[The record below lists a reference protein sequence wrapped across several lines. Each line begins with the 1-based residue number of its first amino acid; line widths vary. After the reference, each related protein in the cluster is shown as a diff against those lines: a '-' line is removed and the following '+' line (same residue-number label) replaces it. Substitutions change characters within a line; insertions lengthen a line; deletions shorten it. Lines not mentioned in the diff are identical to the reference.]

1 MAAVR
6 DADQPGEAP
15 GLLPLPDLERSGTLV
30 NSMEPAEIQSIEQK
44 NPILQVAIELGLK
57 VRGNMSACLRGERH
71 PEPQSATLFFD
82 VARNTFLCKSCS
94 DVGGGVIDLVCQVRG
109 WERQQAIEWLAHRIA
124 FDQQTRDLYYNN
136 RGRRKR

>member
-1 MAAVR
+1 MLESFG
-6 DADQPGEAP
+6 P
-15 GLLPLPDLERSGTLV
+15 LPLPDLESSGTLGDF
-30 NSMEPAEIQSIEQK
+30 MEPDEIRRVEQK

-82 VARNTFLCKSCS
+82 VARNSFLCKSCS